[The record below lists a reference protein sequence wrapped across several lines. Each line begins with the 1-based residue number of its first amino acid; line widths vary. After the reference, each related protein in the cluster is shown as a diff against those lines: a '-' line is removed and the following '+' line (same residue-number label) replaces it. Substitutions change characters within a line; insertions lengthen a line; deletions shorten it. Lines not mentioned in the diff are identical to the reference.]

1 MASYFPWTAIS
12 SAPRETPETPIPTP
26 PPTDSTDLQKDDAN
40 YAVSCVNRLS
50 AKSYPHDCPPLNV
63 QWYHAVDIP
72 KRKPF
77 TKIDD
82 ATKLGSAKTY
92 TPFSEGDSTAIEA
105 AFQKLAEKDEE
116 KGKQGLR
123 SRAASLTRGHKRTD
137 SQVHDTIKVPVNE
150 DYLFDVDVEKRELS
164 PAYWLGPIYDVRRG
178 TWFYAESSGLR
189 PADEN
194 LATQLEEGYLKIKP
208 WNFDPVT
215 GVAPQPSSKPEEKEG
230 DSSAE
235 KVSTEDQPIDT
246 MEAPVKVPVK
256 APDPSERSFRLFGPH
271 QNSVVTYDDAN
282 TAYILT
288 DGYMAFINSTLYQ
301 RFSGGAH
308 YAGVKMV
315 RGFIEDKKSAGPS
328 SPTTATI
335 PEGSTANE
343 SDDLKLAKTSSL
355 DIPEVNGRSKHK
367 SKKETPRQALQ
378 RKISH
383 LVTGGLNAA
392 DQAEEVRKREEQEIQ
407 EDYAEDDV
415 AHQGREIEHL
425 ILVTHGVGQRL
436 GLRLESS
443 TFIHDVNTFRKTLK
457 SVYND
462 SADLQALNGD
472 ADNEIKN
479 SRIQVLPICWRHLL
493 DFPKHSLRHNRREYD
508 MGEASNNEEEQYPSL
523 DDISLE
529 GIPAIRN
536 IVTDL
541 GLDVLFYQSPIYKP
555 FVSKII
561 LEECNRSYALFKQRN
576 PSFKGKVS
584 LLGHSLGSAV
594 LFDILCIQRSD
605 SVWPSSIRK
614 FDDNMQ
620 LDFDVEDF
628 YSFGS
633 PIGLYQMLKGR
644 IIASRPKKSNF
655 RPAVTPFGPTV
666 DPFSQATAF
675 LDVTT
680 SSPKCEQIFNIFHP
694 TDPIAYRIEPLI
706 SSAMKDLPPQPL
718 PYTKKGFF
726 SAPANQP
733 LGGVSARVAT
743 LWNSFSHG
751 MVNSIINRTLGLTS
765 EQQQRLSSPLP
776 AASFPSEATSPS
788 PPSSLSTP
796 YQSLPSTA
804 GTTPAGT
811 HPPHLNLDAPLSV
824 EDVKRLVAQSS
835 ASIETGN
842 EGQNPPTLLSTG
854 LETLFS
860 GFQRAAQSVAGTPL
874 DGPTEKAVRA
884 EGERVKKEEEKVKGL
899 NKNGRVD
906 YSIQE

>member
-12 SAPRETPETPIPTP
+12 SAPKSEQSTPIPTP
-26 PPTDSTDLQKDDAN
+26 PPIDSNNLQKDDAN
-40 YAVSCVNRLS
+40 YAVSNANRLS
-50 AKSYPHDCPPLNV
+50 AKSYPSDCPPLNV

-82 ATKLGSAKTY
+82 ATKLGPAKKY
-92 TPFSEGDSTAIEA
+92 TPFSEGDSKAIEG

-116 KGKQGLR
+116 KGRHGLR
-123 SRAASLTRGHKRTD
+123 SRAASLTRGHSRTD

-164 PAYWLGPIYDVRRG
+164 PAYWVGPIYEVRRG
-178 TWFYAESSGLR
+178 TWFYAESSGPR

-208 WNFDPVT
+208 WTFDPIAGAT
-215 GVAPQPSSKPEEKEG
+215 PQTPTKPDSKEAKSSIDVKE
-230 DSSAE
+230 A
-235 KVSTEDQPIDT
+235 EDQPATDSKESPI
-246 MEAPVKVPVK
+246 K
-256 APDPSERSFRLFGPH
+256 APEPSERSFRLFGPH

-288 DGYMAFINSTLYQ
+288 DGYMATINSTFYQ
-301 RFSGGAH
+301 RFSGGGH

-315 RGFIEDKKSAGPS
+315 RGFIEDKKSATLT
-328 SPTTATI
+328 SPTTAPH
-335 PEGSTANE
+335 PEVATVNP
-343 SDDLKLAKTSSL
+343 SDNIELVKTSSL
-355 DIPEVNGRSKHK
+355 DIPQVDERSKNK

-378 RKISH
+378 RKIST
-383 LVTGGLNAA
+383 LVTGGFNAA
-392 DQAEEVRKREEQEIQ
+392 EQAEEVRKREEEEIR

-415 AHQGREIEHL
+415 AHQGREIEHV
-425 ILVTHGVGQRL
+425 ILVTHGIGQRL

-472 ADNEIKN
+472 ADKELKN

-493 DFPKHSLRHNRREYD
+493 DFPKHSLRHNRREHD
-508 MGEASNNEEEQYPSL
+508 MGDTPSHEEEQYPSL

-529 GIPAIRN
+529 GVPAIRN

-555 FVSKII
+555 YVSKII
-561 LEECNRSYALFKQRN
+561 LEECNRTYALFKQRN

-605 SVWPSSIRK
+605 PVWTALTRQ
-614 FDDNMQ
+614 FDDKMQ
-620 LDFDVEDF
+620 LDFPVEDF

-644 IIASRPKKSNF
+644 IVAGRPKKSTF

-666 DPFSQATAF
+666 DPFSQATSF

-680 SSPKCEQIFNIFHP
+680 SSPKCEQMFNIFHP

-743 LWNSFSHG
+743 LWNSLSHG
-751 MVNSIINRTLGLTS
+751 MVNSIINRTLGLTL

-776 AASFPSEATSPS
+776 AASFPSEAPSPN
-788 PPSSLSTP
+788 PPSSSSTP
-796 YQSLPSTA
+796 FHSLPSTA
-804 GTTPAGT
+804 GTTPAGPN
-811 HPPHLNLDAPLSV
+811 PPHLNIDAPLSV
-824 EDVKRLVAQSS
+824 EDAKRLVAQSS
-835 ASIETGN
+835 ASIETGS
-842 EGQNPPTLLSTG
+842 EGENPPTLLNTG

-860 GFQRAAQSVAGTPL
+860 GFQRVAESVAGTPL
-874 DGPTEKAVRA
+874 DGPTGRTIRE
-884 EGERVKKEEEKVKGL
+884 EGERMKKEEEKVKSL